1 MQYLLTEE
9 EYQEYQ
15 ELKNT
20 LPSMVRPETS
30 MEKESSFKQEVAKM
44 FHFADVRIVEEPH
57 KRMNAKSLQMA
68 VDINHIDENLQYF
81 LAGHIRGFDPL
92 TFRS

>member
-20 LPSMVRPETS
+20 SPSTVRPEAS
-30 MEKESSFKQEVAKM
+30 LDESSFKQEVAKM
-44 FHFADVRIVEEPH
+44 LHFAEARIVEEPH
-57 KRMNAKSLQMA
+57 KRMNGKSLQLS
-68 VDINHIDENLQYF
+68 VDIDNIDENLQYF
-81 LAGHIRGFDPL
+81 IAGHIRSFYQL
-92 TFRS
+92 TFKS

>member
-20 LPSMVRPETS
+20 SPSMVRPETS
-30 MEKESSFKQEVAKM
+30 MEKESSFKHEVAKM
-44 FHFADVRIVEEPH
+44 FHFAEARVVESPH
-57 KRMNAKSLQMA
+57 MRMSSKTLQMS
-68 VDINHIDENLQYF
+68 VDIVHIDQNLQNF
-81 LAGHIRGFDPL
+81 IAGHMKSFDPL
-92 TFRS
+92 TFKS